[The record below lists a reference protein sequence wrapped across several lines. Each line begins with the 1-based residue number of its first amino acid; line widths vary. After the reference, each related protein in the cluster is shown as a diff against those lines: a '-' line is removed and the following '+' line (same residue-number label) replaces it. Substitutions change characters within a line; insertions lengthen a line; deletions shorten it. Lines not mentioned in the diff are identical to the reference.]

1 MLRFGRRCR
10 GERGAAIVVV
20 APMLVG
26 FCVLVALVVD
36 LGNARQ
42 VANHGQASVD
52 AGALAGAR
60 ELPLAG
66 HDAAAASAAK
76 AQAAAV
82 LHRNLTNT
90 AGTPTQVPC
99 GAGVPPNS
107 TCYEIDDA
115 DVVVASPYVGT
126 WASAPFS
133 HSLIYAEVCQPTPTF
148 FADVAG
154 LRSPTVCRD
163 AVARRFSATG
173 GYGYGLVVL
182 EPTTCGALKF
192 RGDSETVL
200 SSNGA
205 VMVNSSCVGHATG
218 AMDSSGSKWD
228 LVAEYIGVV
237 GNATL
242 SPCDPESADPCTS
255 SVPIEGI
262 APFED
267 PIGVTAPDPTT
278 MPTRNT
284 CGDTVLLPGRYP
296 NECRVNSGNRIL
308 RPGTYYFN
316 DGFHFNGGSIV
327 CSNTATSFPIP
338 ATSTCDGVT
347 LVVGGGSFTLNGN
360 GKVDLPPPTTGPYAG
375 ISVHQV
381 TGATSKINGTADFNL
396 GTIYAPSAVLEF
408 SGSGGG
414 KEVNIYGQV
423 VGRMIDI
430 GGTFNFN
437 IEVPLDAPDA
447 VPEES
452 IGLEH

>member
-60 ELPLAG
+60 ELPLARP
-66 HDAAAASAAK
+66 DATAAAAARAEAAE
-76 AQAAAV
+76 V
-82 LHRNLTNT
+82 LNRNLTGT
-90 AGTPTQVPC
+90 AGSPTEVPC
-99 GAGVPPNS
+99 DAGAPASS
-107 TCYEIDDA
+107 TCYLIGDA

-126 WASAPFS
+126 WAGAPFS
-133 HSLIYAEVCQPTPTF
+133 HSLIYTEVCQPTPTF

-182 EPTTCGALKF
+182 EPTECGALKF
-192 RGDSETVL
+192 RGDSETTL

-205 VMVNSSCVGHATG
+205 VMVNSSCVDHATG

-255 SVPIEGI
+255 SAPIEGI
-262 APFED
+262 APFDD

-284 CGDTVLLPGRYP
+284 CSTTVLLPGRYP
-296 NECRVNSGNRIL
+296 SQCRVNSGNRIL

-338 ATSTCDGVT
+338 AASTCDGVT
-347 LVVGGGSFTLNGN
+347 LVVGGDSFILNGN

-381 TGATSKINGTADFNL
+381 TSDSSRINGTADFNL
-396 GTIYAPSAVLEF
+396 GTVYAPDAVLEF
-408 SGSGGG
+408 SGNGGG
-414 KEVNIYGQV
+414 EAVNIYGQV

-430 GGTFNFN
+430 GGTFDFN
-437 IEVPLDAPDA
+437 IVVPLDAPDA